1 MGFAFEEFPDADYY
15 RSDLRAIL
23 RYIRKVNAYIKTW
36 DEVVEEMKAAI
47 AQMQTFDSR
56 ITNLE
61 SETTDLQ
68 NRVDVIEPK
77 LVQLRTSVEY
87 IYTTLSEIDDWK
99 QLTDAKLL
107 ILSNR
112 IDRLR
117 VYVDD
122 MDKAIMADYNNKF
135 MLYNLKLNQM
145 KSQLMA
151 LINGLIERFAYVLEH
166 LSSDVYNPISAT
178 RITFDDNNKDIYANL
193 RYGGITEER
202 FAELGLT
209 EEQLQSINL
218 RQKDFAFNSVYF
230 LKDFY
235 IHSPCTG
242 TRMSPFQVASDILCF
257 LCGTMTESQFAALNL
272 TEEEFEA
279 LGLTEEQYLRYNASR
294 GSVYVDPIG
303 GGLTESQYQ
312 HLQSDI

>member
-1 MGFAFEEFPDADYY
+1 MGFTFEEFPNADYY
-15 RSDLRAIL
+15 DSDLRAIL
-23 RYIRKVNAYIKTW
+23 RYIREVNAYIKTW

-47 AQMQTFDSR
+47 AQMQGFDSR
-56 ITNLE
+56 ISNIE
-61 SETTDLQ
+61 SETADLQ

-77 LVQLRTSVEY
+77 LAQLRTSVEY

-107 ILSNR
+107 ILGNR

-145 KSQLMA
+145 KSQLMS

-166 LSSDVYNPISAT
+166 LSSDVYNPISTT

-209 EEQLQSINL
+209 EEQLQGLNL

-235 IHSPCTG
+235 MHSPCAG
-242 TRMSPFQVASDILCF
+242 TRMSLFQVASDILCF
-257 LCGTMTESQFAALNL
+257 LCGTMTESEFVALNL

-279 LGLTEEQYLRYNASR
+279 LGLTEEQYLRYNSSR
-294 GSVYVDPIG
+294 GVVVDPNG
-303 GGLTESQYQ
+303 SGLTESQYQ
-312 HLQSDI
+312 HLNV

>member
-1 MGFAFEEFPDADYY
+1 MAFTFEEFPDADYY
-15 RSDLRAIL
+15 KSDLRAIL
-23 RYIRKVNAYIKTW
+23 KYIREVNAYIKTW
-36 DEVVEEMKAAI
+36 DEVVEEMRQAI
-47 AQMQTFDSR
+47 AQMQGFNSR

-61 SETTDLQ
+61 SETSDLQ

-77 LVQLRTSVEY
+77 LAQLRTSVEY
-87 IYTTLSEIDDWK
+87 IYTTLSEIDDWR

-107 ILSNR
+107 ILGSR

-117 VYVDD
+117 TYVDD

-145 KSQLMA
+145 KNQLMS

-178 RITFDDNNKDIYANL
+178 RITFDANNKDIYANL

-202 FAELGLT
+202 FAELGLK
-209 EEQLQSINL
+209 EEQLQDIDL
-218 RQKDFAFNSVYF
+218 TQKDFAFNSVFF

-235 IHSPCTG
+235 VHSPCAG
-242 TRMSPFQVASDILCF
+242 TRMSPFQIASDILCF
-257 LCGTMTESQFAALNL
+257 LCGTMTESEFEALEL

-279 LGLTEEQYLRYNASR
+279 LGLTEQQYLRYNSSR
-294 GSVYVDPIG
+294 GGVVVDPEG
-303 GGLTESQYQ
+303 SGLTESQYQ
-312 HLQSDI
+312 HLNV

>member
-1 MGFAFEEFPDADYY
+1 MAFGIEEFPFTSEYD
-15 RSDLRAIL
+15 SDLRAVL
-23 RYIRKVNAYIKTW
+23 KYIREINKYIKTW
-36 DEVVEEMKAAI
+36 DEVVEELREAI
-47 AQMQTFDSR
+47 AQMQGFDSR

-61 SETTDLQ
+61 NETTDLQ

-77 LVQLRTSVEY
+77 LAQLRTSVEY

-117 VYVDD
+117 VYVDE
-122 MDKAIMADYNNKF
+122 MDRAIMADYNSKF
-135 MLYNLKLNQM
+135 LLYNLKLNQM
-145 KSQLMA
+145 KNQLMV
-151 LINGLIERFAYVLEH
+151 LINRLIERFAYVLEH

-178 RITFDDNNKDIYANL
+178 RITFDANNRDIYANL

-209 EEQLQSINL
+209 EEQLQEIDL
-218 RQKDFAFNSVYF
+218 TQKDFAFNSVYF

-235 IHSPCTG
+235 MHSPCAG
-242 TRMSPFQVASDILCF
+242 TKMSPFQVASDILCF
-257 LCGTMTESQFAALNL
+257 LCGTMTESEFAALNL

-279 LGLTEEQYLRYNASR
+279 LGLTEEQYLRYNSSR
-294 GSVYVDPIG
+294 GDVVVDPNG
-303 GGLTESQYQ
+303 SGLTESQYQ
-312 HLQSDI
+312 RLTV

>member
-1 MGFAFEEFPDADYY
+1 MGFTFEEFPNADYY
-15 RSDLRAIL
+15 DSDLRAIL
-23 RYIRKVNAYIKTW
+23 RYIREVNAYIKTW

-47 AQMQTFDSR
+47 AQMQGFDSR

-61 SETTDLQ
+61 SETADLQ

-77 LVQLRTSVEY
+77 LAQLRTSVEY

-99 QLTDAKLL
+99 ELTDAKLL
-107 ILSNR
+107 ILGSR

-117 VYVDD
+117 IYVDD

-166 LSSDVYNPISAT
+166 LSSDVYNPISGT
-178 RITFDDNNKDIYANL
+178 RITFDNNNKDIYANL

-209 EEQLQSINL
+209 EEQLQGINL
-218 RQKDFAFNSVYF
+218 TQKDFAFNSVFF

-235 IHSPCTG
+235 MHSPCAG

-257 LCGTMTESQFAALNL
+257 LCGTMTESEFASLEL

-279 LGLTEEQYLRYNASR
+279 LGLTEEQYLRYNSSR
-294 GSVYVDPIG
+294 GGVVVDPNG
-303 GGLTESQYQ
+303 NGLTESQYQ
-312 HLQSDI
+312 HLNV

>member
-1 MGFAFEEFPDADYY
+1 MGYTRDEFPNTSYY
-15 RSDLRAIL
+15 KSDLKEILKYMREFESKLSAYDKVIEEVRIAI
-23 RYIRKVNAYIKTW
+23 
-36 DEVVEEMKAAI
+36 E
-47 AQMQTFDSR
+47 QMQGFDSR

-61 SETTDLQ
+61 SETADLQ
-68 NRVDVIEPK
+68 NHIDVIEPK
-77 LVQLRTSVEY
+77 LAELKTSIEY

-99 QLTDAKLL
+99 ELTDAKLL
-107 ILSNR
+107 ILGNR

-117 VYVDD
+117 IYVDD
-122 MDKAIMADYNNKF
+122 MDKAIMADYNSKF
-135 MLYNLKLNQM
+135 ILYNLKLNQM
-145 KSQLMA
+145 KNQLMG

-178 RITFDDNNKDIYANL
+178 RITFDDNNRDIYANL
-193 RYGGITEER
+193 RYGAITEER

-209 EEQLQSINL
+209 EEQLQAINL

-235 IHSPCTG
+235 VHSPCAG

-257 LCGTMTESQFAALNL
+257 LCGTMTESEFAALNL

-279 LGLTEEQYLRYNASR
+279 LGLTEEQYLRYNSSR
-294 GSVYVDPIG
+294 SGVVVDPNG
-303 GGLTESQYQ
+303 SGLTEQQYQ
-312 HLQSDI
+312 HLNV

>member
-1 MGFAFEEFPDADYY
+1 MGFTFEEFPNADYY
-15 RSDLRAIL
+15 NSDLRAIL
-23 RYIRKVNAYIKTW
+23 RYIREVNAYIKTW

-47 AQMQTFDSR
+47 AQMQGFDSR

-77 LVQLRTSVEY
+77 LAQLRTSVEY

-99 QLTDAKLL
+99 ELTDAKLL
-107 ILSNR
+107 ILGSR

-117 VYVDD
+117 IYVDD

-166 LSSDVYNPISAT
+166 LSSDVYNPISGT
-178 RITFDDNNKDIYANL
+178 RITFDDNNRDIYANL

-209 EEQLQSINL
+209 EEQLQGINL
-218 RQKDFAFNSVYF
+218 TQKDFAFNSVFF

-235 IHSPCTG
+235 MHSPCAG

-257 LCGTMTESQFAALNL
+257 LCGTMTESEFAALEL

-279 LGLTEEQYLRYNASR
+279 LGLTEEQYLRYNSSR
-294 GSVYVDPIG
+294 GGVVVDPNG
-303 GGLTESQYQ
+303 SGLTESQYQ
-312 HLQSDI
+312 HLNV

>member
-1 MGFAFEEFPDADYY
+1 MGFTFEEFPNADYY
-15 RSDLRAIL
+15 DSDLRAIL
-23 RYIRKVNAYIKTW
+23 RYIREVNAYIKTW

-47 AQMQTFDSR
+47 AQMQGFDSR
-56 ITNLE
+56 IANLE
-61 SETTDLQ
+61 SETADLQ

-77 LVQLRTSVEY
+77 LAQLRTSVEY

-107 ILSNR
+107 ILGNR

-209 EEQLQSINL
+209 EEQLQSLNL
-218 RQKDFAFNSVYF
+218 TQKDFAFNSVFF

-235 IHSPCTG
+235 MHSPCAG

-257 LCGTMTESQFAALNL
+257 LCGTMTESEFAALEL

-279 LGLTEEQYLRYNASR
+279 LGLTEEQYLRYNSSR
-294 GSVYVDPIG
+294 GGVVVDPNG
-303 GGLTESQYQ
+303 SGLTESQYQ
-312 HLQSDI
+312 HLNV